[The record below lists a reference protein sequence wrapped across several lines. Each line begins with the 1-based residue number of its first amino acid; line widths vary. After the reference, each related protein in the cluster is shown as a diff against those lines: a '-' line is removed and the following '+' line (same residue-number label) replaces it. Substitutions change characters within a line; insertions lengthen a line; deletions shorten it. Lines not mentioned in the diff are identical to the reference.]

1 MPQSYWHLTGN
12 LWALALSTV
21 IALFLPDFG
30 PMERMDGGVGVVI
43 RATMAVPLVFS
54 FLYWTGRLIIN
65 LTEKLKKWWLM
76 SIITAGI
83 EQGIRDVAERRAKN
97 MAKDIAESMAKD
109 IAERHARKHRRKAR
123 DIAESMAKN
132 IAESMAKT
140 SPEKHGQEYRQR
152 LGRGGEGRGQA
163 VHAKQGRF

>member
-30 PMERMDGGVGVVI
+30 PTERMDGGVGVVI
-43 RATMAVPLVFS
+43 RATMAVPVVFS
-54 FLYWTGRLIIN
+54 LMYWTGRLIIN

-83 EQGIRDVAERRAKN
+83 EQGIRDVAERRAQ
-97 MAKDIAESMAKD
+97 EYGRRHG
-109 IAERHARKHRRKAR
+109 ERHWPKTWRKTLPKTWSRRRGKRSSSSCEARAFRMRTLTPFSAEYPIKINPQHAR
-123 DIAESMAKN
+123 VKN
-132 IAESMAKT
+132 S
-140 SPEKHGQEYRQR
+140 G
-152 LGRGGEGRGQA
+152 
-163 VHAKQGRF
+163 

>member
-30 PMERMDGGVGVVI
+30 PTERMDGGVGVVI
-43 RATMAVPLVFS
+43 RATMAVPVVFS
-54 FLYWTGRLIIN
+54 LMYWTGRLIIN

-83 EQGIRDVAERRAKN
+83 EQGIRDVAERRAKDMAKDIAKNMAEDIAKNMAEDIAKN
-97 MAKDIAESMAKD
+97 MAKDIAKNMAKD
-109 IAERHARKHRRKAR
+109 MVEAEREEVKQFMRSKGVSDEDIDAFFRRVS
-123 DIAESMAKN
+123 D
-132 IAESMAKT
+132 
-140 SPEKHGQEYRQR
+140 QD
-152 LGRGGEGRGQA
+152 
-163 VHAKQGRF
+163 

>member
-30 PMERMDGGVGVVI
+30 PTERMDGGVGVVI
-43 RATMAVPLVFS
+43 RATVAVPVVFS
-54 FLYWTGRLIIN
+54 LMYWTGRLIIN

-83 EQGIRDVAERRAKN
+83 EQGIRDVAERRAKD
-97 MAKDIAESMAKD
+97 MAKDIAKNMAKD
-109 IAERHARKHRRKAR
+109 MVEAEREEVKQFMRSKGVSDEDIDAFFRRVS
-123 DIAESMAKN
+123 D
-132 IAESMAKT
+132 
-140 SPEKHGQEYRQR
+140 QD
-152 LGRGGEGRGQA
+152 
-163 VHAKQGRF
+163 

>member
-30 PMERMDGGVGVVI
+30 PTERMDGGVGVVI
-43 RATMAVPLVFS
+43 RATMAVPVVFS
-54 FLYWTGRLIIN
+54 LMYWTGRLIIN

-97 MAKDIAESMAKD
+97 MAKDMAKD
-109 IAERHARKHRRKAR
+109 IVEAEREEVKQFMRSKGVSDEDIDAFFRRVS
-123 DIAESMAKN
+123 D
-132 IAESMAKT
+132 
-140 SPEKHGQEYRQR
+140 QD
-152 LGRGGEGRGQA
+152 
-163 VHAKQGRF
+163 

>member
-30 PMERMDGGVGVVI
+30 PTERMDGGVGVVI
-43 RATMAVPLVFS
+43 RATMAVPVVFS
-54 FLYWTGRLIIN
+54 LMYWTGRLIIN

-83 EQGIRDVAERRAKN
+83 EQGIRDVAERRAKD
-97 MAKDIAESMAKD
+97 MAKDIAKNMAKD
-109 IAERHARKHRRKAR
+109 MVEAEREEVKQFMRSKGVSDEDIDAFFRRVS
-123 DIAESMAKN
+123 D
-132 IAESMAKT
+132 
-140 SPEKHGQEYRQR
+140 QD
-152 LGRGGEGRGQA
+152 
-163 VHAKQGRF
+163 

>member
-30 PMERMDGGVGVVI
+30 PTERMDGGVGVVI
-43 RATMAVPLVFS
+43 RATMAVPVVFS
-54 FLYWTGRLIIN
+54 LMYWTGRLIIN

-83 EQGIRDVAERRAKN
+83 EQGIRDVAERRAKD
-97 MAKDIAESMAKD
+97 MAKDIAKNMAEDIAKNMAKD
-109 IAERHARKHRRKAR
+109 MVEAEREEVKQFMRSKGVSDEDIDAFFRRVS
-123 DIAESMAKN
+123 D
-132 IAESMAKT
+132 
-140 SPEKHGQEYRQR
+140 QD
-152 LGRGGEGRGQA
+152 
-163 VHAKQGRF
+163 

>member
-30 PMERMDGGVGVVI
+30 PTERMDGGVGVVI
-43 RATMAVPLVFS
+43 RATMAVPVVFS
-54 FLYWTGRLIIN
+54 LMYWTGRLIIN

-97 MAKDIAESMAKD
+97 MAKDIAKNMAEDMAKNMAEDIAKNMAKD
-109 IAERHARKHRRKAR
+109 MVEAEREEVKQFMRSKGVSDEDIDAFFRRVS
-123 DIAESMAKN
+123 D
-132 IAESMAKT
+132 
-140 SPEKHGQEYRQR
+140 QD
-152 LGRGGEGRGQA
+152 
-163 VHAKQGRF
+163 